1 MDPYLEEHW
10 GDVHTRL
17 TTYASDHLNRHLPN
31 GLRARIEESVTVEAD
46 YPDDDAKNI
55 YYPDLQVLDTGRK
68 TGRAATK
75 MASGVVEPIILE
87 RREPRMQRSVH
98 IVATDS
104 GQLVTA
110 IEILSPSN
118 KIGTNARNEYQQKQ
132 INIVGA
138 GASLVEIDLIRS
150 GKHVLL
156 FNKAKLPRKART
168 EYFVSAIRGWEPGRV
183 GVYPVPLRE
192 TLPIIRIPLRRTDE
206 DVSLDLQSL
215 IEQAYENGAYD
226 TLNYREE
233 PLPELDAADAA
244 WADELLKLAG
254 KR

>member
-31 GLRARIEESVTVEAD
+31 GLRARIEESVTVEMD
-46 YPDDDAKNI
+46 YPDDGARSI
-55 YYPDLQVLDTGRK
+55 YYPDLQVIDTGRK
-68 TGRAATK
+68 SGRTATK
-75 MASGVVEPIILE
+75 TASGVAEPIILE
-87 RREPRMQRSVH
+87 RREPRTRRSVH

-110 IEILSPSN
+110 IEFLSPSN
-118 KIGTNARNEYQQKQ
+118 KIGTQARKEYHQKQ
-132 INIVGA
+132 VNITGA

-156 FNKAKLPRKART
+156 FNKTKLPRKSRT
-168 EYFVSAIRGWEPGRV
+168 EYFVSVIRGWEPGRI
-183 GVYPVPLRE
+183 GVYPVSLRDPL
-192 TLPIIRIPLRRTDE
+192 PVVRIPLRRTDE
-206 DVSLDLQSL
+206 DATLDLQSL
-215 IEQAYENGAYD
+215 VEQAYENGAYD
-226 TLNYREE
+226 SLNYREE
-233 PLPELDAADAA
+233 PEPELEGGDVA
-244 WADELLKLAG
+244 WADELLRAAG